1 MRKTLKIAL
10 REYKVAVRSKAFL
23 FMIMLM
29 PVFMGGTA
37 GVTALLESRKDTA
50 DKRIA
55 VVDRSGVVAAALHE
69 AATKR
74 NTSEIFD
81 EETGKKIAPAY
92 IIEIVP
98 PSAEDPE
105 AQRLTLSNRV
115 GNKELYAFVEI
126 GKDVVHPGDDA
137 QGARI
142 TYHAEN
148 SVFHDARKWIAQPI
162 NNHIRG
168 LRLAEAGLDRATVD
182 ELTRWIP
189 AEGLGL
195 LTVDEATGQ
204 VKEAERSNEAQ
215 AILLP
220 MGLMMLLFMMIM
232 VGATPLVS
240 AVLEEKMQRIA
251 EVLLGSVRPFQLM
264 LGKLLGTVAVSL
276 TVVTIYISGAIAVAY
291 HLDVAD
297 HIPFHILPWF
307 VVYQVAAILTFGAM
321 FTAIGSACNDLKEA
335 QSMMMPAWLLVM
347 IPMFVWLPV
356 VKEPLS
362 NLATWVSLIPP
373 FTPML
378 MLMRQASPAAI
389 PAWQPWAGLA
399 GIIVFTT
406 LCVWAAGR
414 IFRVGILMQGKP
426 PKLSDLARWAV
437 RG

>member
-23 FMIMLM
+23 IMIMLM
-29 PVFMGGTA
+29 PVFMGGSIV
-37 GVTALLESRKDTA
+37 VTTLLENRKDTT

-74 NTSEIFD
+74 NTSELFD
-81 EETGKKIAPAY
+81 KETGKKIAPAY
-92 IIEIVP
+92 VIDIVP

-105 AQRLTLSNRV
+105 AQRLELSNRV
-115 GNKELYAFVEI
+115 RNRELYAFVEI
-126 GKDVVHPGDDA
+126 GKDVVHPGDDTQA
-137 QGARI
+137 ARI

-162 NNHIRG
+162 NNHIRS
-168 LRLAEAGLDRATVD
+168 LRLAEAGLDEASVS

-195 LTVDEATGQ
+195 LSVDDATGQ
-204 VKEAERSNEAQ
+204 VKEAERSNEAT

-220 MGLMMLLFMMIM
+220 LGLMMLLFTMIM
-232 VGATPLVS
+232 VGSTPLVS

-297 HIPFHILPWF
+297 HIPFGLLPWF
-307 VVYQVAAILTFGAM
+307 VVYQVAAILTFGAL

-347 IPMFVWLPV
+347 IPMMMWMPV
-356 VKEPLS
+356 VKEPLGS
-362 NLATWVSLIPP
+362 LATWASLIPP
-373 FTPML
+373 CTPML
-378 MLMRQASPAAI
+378 MLVRQASPAVI
-389 PAWQPWAGLA
+389 PAWQPWAGLV
-399 GIIVFTT
+399 GILVFTT

-414 IFRVGILMQGKP
+414 IFRVGILMQGKQ
-426 PKLSDLARWAV
+426 PKLTDLARWAI

>member
-1 MRKTLKIAL
+1 VI
-10 REYKVAVRSKAFL
+10 
-23 FMIMLM
+23 
-29 PVFMGGTA
+29 
-37 GVTALLESRKDTA
+37 
-50 DKRIA
+50 
-55 VVDRSGVVAAALHE
+55 AAALHE
-69 AATKR
+69 AATQR
-74 NTSEIFD
+74 NTSELFD

-92 IIEIVP
+92 LIEIVP
-98 PSAEDPE
+98 PSAEDPQ
-105 AQRLTLSNRV
+105 AQRLALSNRV
-115 GNKELYAFVEI
+115 SNKELYAFVEI
-126 GKDVVHPGDDA
+126 GRDVVYPDDDA

-162 NNHIRG
+162 NNQIRS

-195 LTVDEATGQ
+195 LTVDEVTGQ

-220 MGLMMLLFMMIM
+220 FGLMMLMFMMIM
-232 VGATPLVS
+232 VGSTPLVS

-276 TVVTIYISGAIAVAY
+276 TVVAIYISGGVAVAY
-291 HLDVAD
+291 HLGVAE
-297 HIPFHILPWF
+297 HIPFGILPWF
-307 VVYQVAAILTFGAM
+307 AVYQVAAILTFGAL
-321 FTAIGSACNDLKEA
+321 FIAIGSACNDLKEA
-335 QSMMMPAWLLVM
+335 QSMMLPAWLLAI

-362 NLATWVSLIPP
+362 SLATWVSLIPP

-389 PAWQPWAGLA
+389 PAWQPWAGLV
-399 GIIVFTT
+399 GVLLFTT
-406 LCVWAAGR
+406 FCVWTAGR
-414 IFRVGILMQGKP
+414 VFRVGILMQGQP
-426 PKLSDLARWAV
+426 PKLSQLVRWAV